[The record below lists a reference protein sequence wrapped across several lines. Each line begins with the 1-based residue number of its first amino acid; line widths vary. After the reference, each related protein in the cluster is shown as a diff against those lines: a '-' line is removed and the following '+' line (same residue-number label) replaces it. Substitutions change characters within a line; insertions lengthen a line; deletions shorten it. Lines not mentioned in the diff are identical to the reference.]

1 MNIETPKTT
10 RIYFKTNHDGIY
22 EKEVTFDFYSGFS
35 LSQKQKTIKS
45 FHEKI
50 KDIEGNNV
58 RILEVSRK
66 SEDILGK
73 ALSAFNL
80 KYNNF
85 SVESIYQSSK
95 VFSDNTQ
102 LRSLLYSEPLE
113 AKREAND
120 YQINNNVHI
129 TQFNFFG
136 EMIPTFP
143 ESLFYDYL
151 YIKAIMQNKLLA
163 NELLKYSCFTDIEFN
178 QKKQVSSQA
187 RSCAIFVFLSIN
199 NLLSEY
205 LESIET
211 FRKVYESII
220 KKDFNLL
227 SI

>member
-1 MNIETPKTT
+1 MSIRTAKTT
-10 RIYFKTNHDGIY
+10 RIYFITSVDSVY
-22 EKEVTFDFYSGFS
+22 EKEATFDFYSGFS

-45 FHEKI
+45 FHKEI
-50 KDIEGNNV
+50 ADIEEKNV

-66 SEDILGK
+66 SEDTIGK

-80 KYNNF
+80 KYNNL

-102 LRSLLYSEPLE
+102 LKGLLFSEPLE
-113 AKREAND
+113 AKRTAND
-120 YQINNNVHI
+120 YQVDNNLHI
-129 TQFNFFG
+129 IQFNFFG
-136 EMIPTFP
+136 ELIPIYP

-151 YIKAIMQNKLLA
+151 YIKAIIQNDLLA
-163 NELLKYSCFTDIEFN
+163 KEILNYDCFTDIEFN

-187 RSCAIFVFLSIN
+187 RSCAIFVFLSKK

-205 LESIET
+205 LENINT
-211 FRKVYESII
+211 FRKVYEILI